1 MSAEYYRFDQDKK
14 RWHRTQPDQHRYYPG
29 VQNDDESYAIQVD
42 FDGGSKKGRL
52 LVVGL
57 HDGNLMKNG
66 QLDII
71 HESGLHGQSGVYFYM
86 RHLEGKQD
94 HGDYNRPHVY
104 AGQAAHLGSRAG
116 NKTRLK
122 NKNIVVFIGLQ
133 PQKIKNSHYDLNE
146 MLDENW
152 RQHLEH
158 LMIRWL
164 YEQSICQSVS
174 VENGRSEHASKASGT
189 VAKDVK
195 NFFDSMIEALKPLG
209 IWGLSTADLLYSSKG
224 SEAAKPTW
232 RKNREPGGEY
242 KWTIGDGLVG
252 RAKYFKKDSKGVKN
266 SSGRSVGLHLPQI
279 YLVEKDSYAVFKK
292 DLSNGNPQGGID
304 LKLLYFKESLLD
316 SKSVEIVKQNNQ
328 DVLRFQVDVVLSN
341 KTEFK
346 SVIFHNKDKE
356 DFSFHNEF

>member
-1 MSAEYYRFDQDKK
+1 MSAEYYRFEQDKECC
-14 RWHRTQPDQHRYYPG
+14 WSQTQPEQHRYYPG

-66 QLDII
+66 QLDVI
-71 HESGLHGQSGVYFYM
+71 HKSELHGQSGVYFYM

-195 NFFDSMIEALKPLG
+195 RFFGSMIEALEPLE
-209 IWGLSTADLLYSSKG
+209 IWGLSTGLPYSSKG
-224 SEAAKPTW
+224 SKLAEPTW
-232 RKNREPGGEY
+232 RNKREPAETY
-242 KWTIGDGLVG
+242 EWAIGDGLVG
-252 RAKYFKKDSKGVKN
+252 SAEYFKKDSVGVKN

-292 DLSNGNPQGGID
+292 ELSNGNPQGGID

-316 SKSVEIVKQNNQ
+316 SKSVEIEKQNDQ
-328 DVLRFQVDVVLSN
+328 DVLRFQVDVLLSN
-341 KTEFK
+341 ITEFK
-346 SVIFHNKDKE
+346 SVVFHNKDKKGIK
-356 DFSFHNEF
+356 FQQ